1 MKITEWIR
9 SRRELNRKT
18 VRCGFLAYVLIH
30 LVFTRFQTEADRWK
44 DLTRRLDDALF
55 EKIITQSEYYALK
68 SYAMLKIFHRV
79 DAELV
84 LKADQTIVYN
94 LMNEVGFTYV

>member
-1 MKITEWIR
+1 MKIAERIR

-18 VRCGFLAYVLIH
+18 VRCGFLVHVFFH
-30 LVFTRFQTEADRWK
+30 LAFTRFQSEADRWEN
-44 DLTRRLDDALF
+44 LTRRLDDALS
-55 EKIITQSEYYALK
+55 EKLITESERDALK